1 MNNKIICLLGMSA
14 AGKDTTARLFKYF
27 YNIDTLISHTTR
39 PIRSNEKDKE
49 DYYFISDKQMN
60 NMINNQE
67 LIEYRTYNTIQNG
80 EQATWQY
87 GLSKKEVDNK
97 LNKNH
102 VITCVDLTGYDDL
115 LKYVGKDRIIPIYIH
130 SSYSNRLLRAIAR
143 DKNFERKEFDR
154 RYQDDLTKFADL
166 NLIKVIANT
175 DLSYYF
181 YEVTKY
187 LKSQNVIDEAYSTL

>member
-27 YNIDTLISHTTR
+27 YNIDILISHTTR

-49 DYYFISDKQMN
+49 DYYFISNKEME

-80 EQATWQY
+80 KQTTWQY

-102 VITCVDLTGYDDL
+102 VIACVDLTGYNDL

-130 SSYSNRLLRAIAR
+130 SNYDNRLLRAIAR

-166 NLIKVIANT
+166 NSIKAIANT

-187 LKSQNVIDEAYSTL
+187 LKSQNVIDEAYGTL